1 MIASSSDPRFVA
13 TDAIPWVL
21 VEALVVGDG
30 PTFGET
36 MVPTRY
42 IQRVNTIGGLTPMT
56 GFAGPSDIKRRA
68 LVPYEADYI
77 FYEETERVFRDK

>member
-1 MIASSSDPRFVA
+1 
-13 TDAIPWVL
+13 
-21 VEALVVGDG
+21 
-30 PTFGET
+30 